1 MPTYKYKTI
10 NEDGIERKQQ
20 NWFYDY
26 DELVSS
32 FDTGEC
38 IIELKIKSGREK
50 AIAKDKLL
58 SFTGQLGSLVG
69 SGMNLRDSLYSIK
82 ENNND
87 TTICE
92 LSSIIMRG
100 VETGNT
106 MSGSLKQLNMGIPTY
121 YISAIEGGE
130 ESNNLEN
137 AINFLY
143 EYIKNIENDKKKVT
157 NALMYPALVFVIA
170 MMASTYMLVEV
181 VPAMSATYS
190 SMQKELPAT
199 TQIIISISEFIRGW
213 GLYLLGG
220 ILVLLLAIKKSYSGK
235 MKHTYLK
242 MMSKL
247 PMIGKILMTGD
258 NYNILMTT
266 GLLIKQGIPVDV
278 ALLISSRGIFLEQ
291 NLNGIKEAI
300 EQIREGQE
308 ISGSLQKCGVVDSAM
323 VGVLRAGELS
333 NKVGERFLDVAKLI
347 KEKQDSNIKKLITI
361 LGPASILLIGGL
373 ILFIA
378 MGMLMPMFEMNNVEF

>member
-1 MPTYKYKTI
+1 MPIYKYKTI
-10 NEDGIERKQQ
+10 NEEGVERKHE

-26 DELVSS
+26 EELTTS
-32 FDTGEC
+32 FNTGEF
-38 IIELKIKSGREK
+38 IIELKIKSGRAK
-50 AIAKDKLL
+50 VMPKDKLL

-69 SGMNLRDSLYSIK
+69 SGMNLRDSLYGIK

-87 TTICE
+87 KEICE
-92 LSSIIMRG
+92 LSSILMRG
-100 VETGNT
+100 VETGN
-106 MSGSLKQLNMGIPTY
+106 SLSSSLKQLNMGIPTY

-157 NALMYPALVFVIA
+157 NALMYPALVFAIA
-170 MMASTYMLVEV
+170 MIASTYMLVEV

-190 SMQKELPAT
+190 SLQKELPAT
-199 TQIIISISEFIRGW
+199 TQIIISISEFVREW
-213 GLYLLGG
+213 GVYLLGA
-220 ILVLLLAIKKSYSGK
+220 IIVLLLAIKQSYGGK
-235 MKHTYLK
+235 MKHTYLRI
-242 MMSKL
+242 MSKL

-278 ALLISSRGIFLEQ
+278 ALSISSRGIFLEQ
-291 NLNGIKEAI
+291 NLEGIKQAI
-300 EQIREGQE
+300 RKIREGQE
-308 ISGSLQKCGVVDSAM
+308 ISGSLHECNIVDSAM

-378 MGMLMPMFEMNNVEF
+378 MGLLMPMFEMNNV